1 MKTFLSITLIFLL
14 STVFLVPADLPA
26 ARIISVSLCEKVDN
40 SGTIP
45 INIREQFSTNVPEI
59 HAIVELSELQAGTR
73 IRGAW
78 ISVDAIDV
86 PNYEIDAAEIVI
98 NQSEGVA
105 HFSLS
110 RPNNGWPVGNYKLDI
125 YLNGKLSTI
134 ASFSISSAAVGS
146 TGGKAGVSPA
156 YPTPKKSET
165 DQSAGFNGQYS
176 LNSQGVTLFL
186 NLQQDA
192 RGRIS
197 GSISSSIGM
206 QLQLEGE
213 VQGEVAM
220 GICSDNQGAVF
231 FEAYFQGN
239 QLVFSMI
246 EPDQNN
252 MPDYNRSQQLLFS
265 RSTGSQPQAYPQTFP
280 QPQQQRQPVGSGQE
294 YLLQGTLC
302 SWSGS
307 SSGYGNSS
315 YSSSTRVYFDGQ
327 GNFSYSSESS
337 FSGDAGIAYGGNQGA
352 GNGGTY
358 RVVGNQVQLQFND
371 GTTGVAQ
378 INMQQDDGRIT
389 ELMYEG
395 TLYATGLCE

>member
-1 MKTFLSITLIFLL
+1 MRSFLTITILLLL
-14 STVFLVPADLPA
+14 SAVFLLPA
-26 ARIISVSLCEKVDN
+26 ARIISISLSEQVDN

-45 INIREQFSTNVPEI
+45 INIRQQFSTDIPVI
-59 HAIVELSELQAGTR
+59 HALIELTELSPGT
-73 IRGAW
+73 IIKGAW

-86 PNYEIDAAEIVI
+86 PNYEINAAEVTV
-98 NQSEGVA
+98 NQSEATV
-105 HFSLS
+105 HFSVS
-110 RPNNGWPVGNYKLDI
+110 RPNNGWPVGNYKLDV
-125 YLNGKLSTI
+125 YLNGRLSTM
-134 ASFSISSAAVGS
+134 ANFSIGAGADRSSGAS
-146 TGGKAGVSPA
+146 QA
-156 YPTPKKSET
+156 YSSQKQT
-165 DQSAGFNGQYS
+165 SANQTVGFNGQYV
-176 LNSQGVTLFL
+176 LNTQGITLYL

-192 RGRIS
+192 RGQIN
-197 GSISSSIGM
+197 GTLSSSVGM
-206 QLQLEGE
+206 QYRLEGKVE
-213 VQGEVAM
+213 DEVAL
-220 GICSDNQGAVF
+220 GICSDDQGAVY

-246 EPDQNN
+246 EPDENN
-252 MPDYNRSQQLLFS
+252 MPDYERSQQLLFS
-265 RSTGSQPQAYPQTFP
+265 RGKAGDSQSLVNPQTMP
-280 QPQQQRQPVGSGQE
+280 QQQQQRQQSGSGQE

-337 FSGDAGIAYGGNQGA
+337 FSGDAGMAYGGNQGA
-352 GNGGTY
+352 GNAGTY
-358 RVVGNQVQLQFND
+358 RVAGNQVHLQFND

-395 TLYATGLCE
+395 TLYGTGLCE

>member
-1 MKTFLSITLIFLL
+1 MKTFLFIALIFLL
-14 STVFLVPADLPA
+14 STVFLVPSDLPA
-26 ARIISVSLCEKVDN
+26 SRILSVSLCEKVDN

-59 HAIVELSELQAGTR
+59 HALVELSEMQPGTR
-73 IRGAW
+73 VKGAW
-78 ISVDAIDV
+78 ISIDAIDI
-86 PNYEIDAAEIVI
+86 PNYEIDAAEVVI
-98 NQSEGVA
+98 NQSEGVV

-125 YLNGKLSTI
+125 YLNGKLSTM
-134 ASFSISSAAVGS
+134 ASFSIGSPAGS
-146 TGGKAGVSPA
+146 TSRETGVTPA
-156 YPTPKKSET
+156 YPTPQKSET
-165 DQSAGFNGQYS
+165 SQSAGFNGQYS
-176 LNSQGVTLFL
+176 LQSQGVTLYL
-186 NLQQDA
+186 NLQQNA
-192 RGRIS
+192 QGQIS

-220 GICSDNQGAVF
+220 GICSDNQGSVF

-265 RSTGSQPQAYPQTFP
+265 RNSGSQSQAYPQTFP

-315 YSSSTRVYFDGQ
+315 YSRSTRVYFDGQ

-337 FSGDAGIAYGGNQGA
+337 FSGDAGIAYGNNQSA
-352 GNGGTY
+352 DNGGTY
-358 RVVGNQVQLQFND
+358 RVVGNQVHLQFND

-378 INMQQDDGRIT
+378 INMRQDDGRIT